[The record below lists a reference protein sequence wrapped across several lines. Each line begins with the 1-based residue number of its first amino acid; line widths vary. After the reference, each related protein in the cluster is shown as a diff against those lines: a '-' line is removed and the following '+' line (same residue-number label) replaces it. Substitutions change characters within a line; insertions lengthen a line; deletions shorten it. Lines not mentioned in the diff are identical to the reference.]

1 MRARFP
7 GSAMFFNLPDS
18 IQEGELSMKKTLF
31 SSLAAAVIGLTIAAV
46 PAHAGD
52 AAKGEK
58 VFKKCKA
65 CHTTEAGGKNKVGPN
80 LSGIVGKA
88 AGAAEDFKYSDA
100 MKEAAAGGLVWD
112 EANLDAFLEK
122 PKKFMKKTKMSFGGV
137 KKDAKRADLIEYL
150 KGL

>member
-1 MRARFP
+1 
-7 GSAMFFNLPDS
+7 
-18 IQEGELSMKKTLF
+18 MKKTLI
-31 SSLAAAVIGLTIAAV
+31 SSLAVAVIGLAVSVV

-88 AGAAEDFKYSDA
+88 AGTVEGFKYSDA
-100 MKEAAAGGLVWD
+100 LMEKAGEGLVWD
-112 EANLDAFLEK
+112 EANLDAFLKK
-122 PKKFMKKTKMSFGGV
+122 PKEFIKKTKMSFGGI
-137 KKDAKRADLIEYL
+137 KKDEKRADLIEYL

>member
-1 MRARFP
+1 
-7 GSAMFFNLPDS
+7 
-18 IQEGELSMKKTLF
+18 MKKTLMPA
-31 SSLAAAVIGLTIAAV
+31 LAAAAIGLAIASV

-88 AGAAEDFKYSDA
+88 AGTVDGFKYSSA
-100 MKEAAAGGLVWD
+100 LMEKAGEGLVWD
-112 EANLDAFLEK
+112 EASLDAFLTK
-122 PKKFMKKTKMSFGGV
+122 PKNFIEKTKMSFGGI
-137 KKDAKRADLIEYL
+137 KKEDQRADLIEYL